1 MNVITSKTDVKPD
14 RGLSQAESSL
24 IARFRAMDDDAQDS
38 IIRLTTRMMDNET
51 YLRRQKTSLRLI
63 AGGRV

>member
-1 MNVITSKTDVKPD
+1 MNVITSKTDVKPE
-14 RGLSQAESSL
+14 RELSQAESSL
-24 IARFRAMDDDAQDS
+24 ISRFRAMDDDAQDS